1 MNVTKLGWHL
11 TLTSSIADVK
21 AYPSLQRSGG
31 LNPVYVGIWSAF
43 AKCRPESLGL
53 VSRIMVFV
61 ISFDLRNYK
70 FTKKIELYFWNKN
83 K

>member
-21 AYPSLQRSGG
+21 AYLGLQRSGD

>member
-1 MNVTKLGWHL
+1 MLA
-11 TLTSSIADVK
+11 SSIADVK
-21 AYPSLQRSGG
+21 AYLGLQRSDD

-43 AKCRPESLGL
+43 VKCRPGNLGL

-61 ISFDLRNYK
+61 ISFDLCNYE